1 MCCCF
6 ALCSLLLCFDLLCY
20 VLLCCVKLCYVSLR
34 LRCMQACMCTC
45 IRMWW
50 WWWWYVYMKKYIF
63 VDMILKYS
71 INLETMFCPWS
82 SVFSIF
88 STWFFFGGAPQH
100 PKASL
105 HERWSG
111 GTPRSSGQAAA
122 RAWPCREN
130 PTGNHGCEFR
140 KADGR
145 RLHEQ
150 DRTVRLLGQVDFF
163 SKLGNPHVNGRMVC
177 LRWFAH
183 NVKIKFT

>member
-1 MCCCF
+1 MQGTALQCFVMCCCL
-6 ALCSLLLCFDLLCY
+6 ALCYLLLCFDLLCY
-20 VLLCCVKLCYVSLR
+20 VLICCVKLCYVSLR
-34 LRCMQACMCTC
+34 CMHACVH
-45 IRMWW
+45 
-50 WWWWYVYMKKYIF
+50 VYICDDDDNDDDMYIWKNIF
-63 VDMILKYS
+63 VDVILKYS

-88 STWFFFGGAPQH
+88 STRFFFGGAPQH

-111 GTPRSSGQAAA
+111 GTPRSSWQAAA

-150 DRTVRLLGQVDFF
+150 VGWLDY
-163 SKLGNPHVNGRMVC
+163 
-177 LRWFAH
+177 
-183 NVKIKFT
+183 